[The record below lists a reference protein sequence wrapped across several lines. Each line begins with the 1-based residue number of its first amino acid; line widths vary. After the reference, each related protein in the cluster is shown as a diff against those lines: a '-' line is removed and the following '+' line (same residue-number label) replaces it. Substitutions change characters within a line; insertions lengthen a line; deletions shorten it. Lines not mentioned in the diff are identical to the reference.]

1 MGNRAL
7 RCRSQQSETLHS
19 ILSMR
24 YFSFIALLLL
34 VPAAFA
40 QTQTP
45 PLLRKAVEK
54 WLGERDHWAFTLHVR
69 EFDGGRVKEERTER
83 YDPSKPGIER
93 WQLLTV
99 DGRPPTGERRT
110 EWRKHKTKKRKNA
123 AKPLDDYFEFEGAK
137 IIKVTDKEIC
147 YHVPLR
153 NNSSWLFPVDKVDLR
168 VTVDKKTYAIE
179 DVIAG
184 IDEPFKVALGLARV
198 LDVDFDVQMNQPASS
213 AVAADPAMANPDGTA
228 KVVVNKLG
236 QRVEY
241 AWSDFNRVTPDPE
254 NVISPAPTRLS
265 H

>member
-1 MGNRAL
+1 MPVTASGD
-7 RCRSQQSETLHS
+7 TPF
-19 ILSMR
+19 ILFMR
-24 YFSFIALLLL
+24 HLSFLTLLLI
-34 VPAAFA
+34 VPLASA

-54 WLGERDHWAFTLHVR
+54 WLGERDRWAFTLHVR
-69 EFDGGRVKEERTER
+69 EFDGGKVKEERTER

-93 WQLLTV
+93 WQLLKV
-99 DGRPPTGERRT
+99 DGKPPTEERRA
-110 EWRKHKTKKRKNA
+110 EWQKHKTKKRKNA
-123 AKPLDDYFEFEGAK
+123 AKSLDDYFEFEQAK
-137 IIKVTDKEIC
+137 IIKVTDKAIC

-168 VTVDKKTYAIE
+168 VTVDKKTYAID

-184 IDEPFKVALGLARV
+184 IDEPFKVALGLGRV
-198 LDVDFDVQMNQPASS
+198 LNVDFDVQMNQAASS
-213 AVAADPAMANPDGTA
+213 AVAADPALAKPDGTA

-241 AWSDFNRVTPDPE
+241 AWSDFTRVTPDPE
-254 NVISPAPTRLS
+254 NVISPPPTKLS